1 MATKRRLDPRDA
13 LRLLAPG
20 PVALVTTMYRDQPN
34 AMTAGWLLPLS
45 FEPALVGVAIHPGR
59 LTHEFAT
66 KTEVFALNI
75 PTVDLLGAVHHCGMT
90 SGREGDKLAAAGLTP
105 TEALEVEAPLIADCV
120 AHVECAVHDRRSI
133 GDHDLFVGR
142 VLAVQALDEAFD
154 GVWQVE
160 VDAGQILHHLGA
172 DRYAGLAKAY
182 RALSPEE
189 EAERRS

>member
-1 MATKRRLDPRDA
+1 MATRRRLEPRDA

-20 PVALVTTMYRDQPN
+20 PLALVSTSYRDQPN

-45 FEPALVGVAIHPGR
+45 FEPTLVGVAIHPGR

-66 KTEVFALNI
+66 KTELFALNF
-75 PTVDLLGAVHHCGMT
+75 PTVDLIGAVHHCGMA

-105 TEALEVEAPLIADCV
+105 LEALEIETPLIAECV
-120 AHVECAVHDRRSI
+120 AHVECGVVDRRSL

-142 VLAVQALDEAFD
+142 VLAVSALDEAFD
-154 GVWQVE
+154 GVWRVE

-172 DRYAGLAKAY
+172 DRYAGLGKAY
-182 RALSPEE
+182 RAQPPEE
-189 EAERRS
+189 E

>member
-1 MATKRRLDPRDA
+1 MAIKRRLEPRDA

-20 PVALVTTMYRDQPN
+20 PLALVSTMYRDQPN

-45 FEPALVGVAIHPGR
+45 FEPTLVGVAIHPGR

-75 PTVDLLGAVHHCGMT
+75 PTVDLIGAVHHCGLT
-90 SGREGDKLAAAGLTP
+90 SGRDLDKLAAAGLTP
-105 TEALEVEAPLIADCV
+105 AEAAEIEAPLIADCV
-120 AHVECAVHDRRSI
+120 GHIECAVVDRRSL

-142 VLAVQALDEAFD
+142 VLAVQALDEAFS

-160 VDAGQILHHLGA
+160 VDAGQLLHHLGA
-172 DRYAGLAKAY
+172 DRYAGLGKAY
-182 RALSPEE
+182 GVQPPEE
-189 EAERRS
+189 E